1 MKDAHLV
8 VGDVAVLTAVKFVP
22 EIHVAPVLTGVQAIG
37 MLAVQV
43 RSPKVSMTLGA
54 VLHNLHTHADSI
66 HSVGIVMLVDTKT
79 KTASLLPAKF
89 ALPGCTKMNTEN
101 LAANRV
107 QVELVRWNLRRCG
120 NVHASTLMPLRRTQ
134 TNVRAEQ
141 HPAAVLV
148 HSTAMGLQVRAVQNR
163 REIRCG

>member
-1 MKDAHLV
+1 MKDAHLAAV
-8 VGDVAVLTAVKFVP
+8 DVAVLTVVKFV
-22 EIHVAPVLTGVQAIG
+22 EEMGVVARLTGVQGIG

-43 RSPKVSMTLGA
+43 HRQRANMTLGA
-54 VLHNLHTHADSI
+54 VLHSRRTHANSI

-107 QVELVRWNLRRCG
+107 QVELVLWNLRRCG
-120 NVHASTLMPLRRTQ
+120 NVHASIRMPLCRTQ
-134 TNVRAEQ
+134 INVCAEQ
-141 HPAAVLV
+141 HPAAVLF
-148 HSTAMGLQVRAVQNR
+148 HSTVMGLQVRAVQNR